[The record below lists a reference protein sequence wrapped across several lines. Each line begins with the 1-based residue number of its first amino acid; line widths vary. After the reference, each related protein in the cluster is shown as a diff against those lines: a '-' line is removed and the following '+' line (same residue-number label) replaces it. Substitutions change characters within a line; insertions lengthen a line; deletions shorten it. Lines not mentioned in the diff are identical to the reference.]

1 MSNRYY
7 HHGCPKTYWEEGI
20 NILPRK
26 YKKMAE
32 NCIGKP
38 DLDLMK
44 DKTVKDDWVY
54 FITEKYSEN
63 MQHVIECY
71 LETLAWESYG
81 SW

>member
-7 HHGCPKTYWEEGI
+7 HHGCPKSYWDNGLKL
-20 NILPRK
+20 LPPE

-32 NCIGKP
+32 SCIGKP
-38 DLDLMK
+38 DLTLMK

-54 FITEKYSEN
+54 FVTEKYSEK
-63 MQHVIECY
+63 MQHVIELY
-71 LETLAWESYG
+71 LESLAWENYG